1 MTGSPPVIIER
12 TAEVAMKVHLKTK
25 EMGEDVQPSLCK
37 QKYLFFIYHTLS
49 IFRIKAR
56 THDKIILEAVES
68 SENLV
73 IPHP

>member
-12 TAEVAMKVHLKTK
+12 TAEVAMKVHLKAK
-25 EMGEDVQPSLCK
+25 EMGEHVQPSLCK

-56 THDKIILEAVES
+56 THYKIVLEAVES
-68 SENLV
+68 SENLIV
-73 IPHP
+73 PHP